1 MNTLM
6 NKHKNKESTDL
17 QNEVKTG
24 ILRTKQLLKAR
35 FSPDFLPS
43 SANFKHLF

>member
-6 NKHKNKESTDL
+6 SKHKNKESTDL

-24 ILRTKQLLKAR
+24 ILRSKQLLKAS
-35 FSPDFLPS
+35 FYPECLPN
-43 SANFKHLF
+43 SADFKHLF

>member
-17 QNEVKTG
+17 QNEKTG
-24 ILRTKQLLKAR
+24 ILRSKQLLKAS
-35 FSPDFLPS
+35 FYPEFLPN
-43 SANFKHLF
+43 SADFKHLF